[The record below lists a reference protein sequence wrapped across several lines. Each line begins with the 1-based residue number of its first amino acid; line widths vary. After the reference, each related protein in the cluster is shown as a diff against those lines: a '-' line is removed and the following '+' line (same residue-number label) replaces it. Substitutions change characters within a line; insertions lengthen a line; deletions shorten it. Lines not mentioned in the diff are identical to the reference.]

1 MRSSTI
7 RAAARIAGIAEQEKR
22 KGEIPFETSP
32 SACPILED
40 PVRQPDHN
48 IVMPELIGTCEREPA
63 SPRRFAITSAVIAFS
78 GCPSAS
84 SFLNSFA
91 GHVAGSL
98 DCLCLLSS
106 SGRSLFR

>member
-1 MRSSTI
+1 MP
-7 RAAARIAGIAEQEKR
+7 AAARIVGITEQQKR

-48 IVMPELIGTCEREPA
+48 IVMPELIGTCERESA
-63 SPRRFAITSAVIAFS
+63 SPRRFAITSAVRAFS
-78 GCPSAS
+78 GCPSVS
-84 SFLNSFA
+84 SFLNPSV
-91 GHVAGSL
+91 GHVAASL
-98 DCLCLLSS
+98 NSPCLLSS

>member
-1 MRSSTI
+1 MRSLTI
-7 RAAARIAGIAEQEKR
+7 PAAARIVGITEQQKR

-63 SPRRFAITSAVIAFS
+63 SRAVP
-78 GCPSAS
+78 PSHP
-84 SFLNSFA
+84 L
-91 GHVAGSL
+91 
-98 DCLCLLSS
+98 
-106 SGRSLFR
+106 